1 MRYKKIFILLFLV
14 TILLF
19 FVNLSLG
26 SVAIPIKEIFKI
38 FSLEGSSKAAWDYIV
53 LSYRLPKAMVEVLV
67 GMGLSLSGLL
77 MQTLFRN
84 PLAGPYVL
92 GISSGA
98 SVGVAYV
105 VFGSAFLQV
114 LLSDFFL
121 SDYGIIIALSLVSFV
136 VLLAVMSVAERL
148 KDAMVILVVGL
159 LFGSVP

>member
-53 LSYRLPKAMVEVLV
+53 LNYRLPKAMVAVLV

-98 SVGVAYV
+98 SLGVAFV
-105 VFGSAFLQV
+105 VLGSAFLPV
-114 LLSDFFL
+114 GFSDFFL
-121 SDYGIIIALSLVSFV
+121 SDYGVIIASSLGSF
-136 VLLAVMSVAERL
+136 
-148 KDAMVILVVGL
+148 LVQIGRASCRES
-159 LFGSVP
+159 GWSACC